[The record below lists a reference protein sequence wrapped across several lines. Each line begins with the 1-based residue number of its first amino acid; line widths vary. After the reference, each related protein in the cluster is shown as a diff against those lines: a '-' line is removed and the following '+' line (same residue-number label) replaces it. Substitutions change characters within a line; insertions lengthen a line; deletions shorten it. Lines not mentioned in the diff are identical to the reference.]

1 MKSDNSVKKQ
11 AVWLFAGTIFA
22 AVVQLAQ
29 LGVIARS
36 FDTRELGILAII
48 NAVLMV
54 AMVLQDMGMSSY
66 LVHRQA
72 ITKRE
77 QSTIFWVNV
86 FFGLATGVFILLLA
100 YPLSVFYNMPEL
112 IYLFGLISLNFFIL
126 GAMSQYQAHF
136 VKNKLLIFLA
146 RIEMFAKFIS
156 FLVTVALI
164 YFAKFTVSAVIIGQ
178 FLNAFLRL
186 LLMLIIGERSWHPTF
201 AFCKTT
207 FKSALHYGS
216 YQLGSQTI
224 NQLRTQAD
232 TFIIGK
238 FLGAEFLGIYSL
250 AKELILQPLKLITP
264 VINRLTL
271 PRFAE
276 KQHSGQELKELFLKS
291 VTIIVNYSAVIYI
304 LIGLCAY
311 IGVRVLY
318 GSGHENVAELIP
330 YMLLLG
336 ILRPM
341 GGLTGAISQA
351 NGTTKKEFIWNIW
364 AGIIVIIIVF
374 ASLLGSSLSL
384 VAMSLSIAQVV
395 MSIAVYPLFVR
406 PVVGVT
412 FKEYMT
418 SWGGSALLSLIIVLC
433 INYFNFSEWL
443 YKVIL

>member
-11 AVWLFAGTIFA
+11 AVWLLSGTVFA
-22 AVVQLAQ
+22 AVIQLAQ

-36 FDTRELGILAII
+36 FDARELGVLAII

-66 LVHRQA
+66 LIHRQE
-72 ITKRE
+72 ITARE

-86 FFGLATGVFILLLA
+86 FFGLVTGVLILVLA
-100 YPLSVFYNMPEL
+100 YPLAFFYDMPEL
-112 IYLFGLISLNFFIL
+112 TYLFGLVSLNFFIL

-136 VKNKLLIFLA
+136 VKNKFLVSLAKIEMVSKLLSFLA
-146 RIEMFAKFIS
+146 TI
-156 FLVTVALI
+156 ALI
-164 YFAKFTVSAVIIGQ
+164 YFLGFTVSAVVIGQ
-178 FLNAFLRL
+178 FLNASLRL
-186 LLMLIIGERSWHPTF
+186 LFMFTMGDRSWSPIF

-207 FKSALHYGS
+207 FKQALHYGS
-216 YQLGSQTI
+216 FQLGSQTI

-238 FLGAEFLGIYSL
+238 FLGVEFLGVYSL

-276 KQHSGQELKELFLKS
+276 KQNSTQDVKKLFLKS
-291 VTIIVNYSAVIYI
+291 VFLIINYSSVVYI
-304 LIGLCAY
+304 FIGLGAF
-311 IGVRVLY
+311 IGVRLLY
-318 GSGHENVAELIP
+318 GSGHEKVAELIP

-336 ILRPM
+336 VLRPM

-351 NGTTKKEFIWNIW
+351 NGTTKKEFMWNVW
-364 AGIIVIIIVF
+364 AGFIVIAIVF
-374 ASLLGSSLSL
+374 ISLIGSSLSL
-384 VAMSLSIAQVV
+384 VAMSLSIAQLV

-412 FKEYMT
+412 FREYVL
-418 SWGGSALLSLIIVLC
+418 SWGGTAVISLIIIFC
-433 INYFNFSEWL
+433 INYFNISEWL
-443 YKVIL
+443 YKTIL

>member
-1 MKSDNSVKKQ
+1 MKSDNSLKKQ
-11 AVWLFAGTIFA
+11 AIWLFSGTVFA
-22 AVVQLAQ
+22 AIVQLVQ
-29 LGVIARS
+29 LGIIARS

-66 LVHRQA
+66 LVHRQV
-72 ITKRE
+72 ITARE

-86 FFGLATGVFILLLA
+86 FFGLATGILILLLA

-112 IYLFGLISLNFFIL
+112 IYLFGLVSLNFFIL

-136 VKNKLLIFLA
+136 VKRKLLITLSK
-146 RIEMFAKFIS
+146 IEMISKLIS
-156 FLVTVALI
+156 FLVTIILI
-164 YFAKFTVSAVIIGQ
+164 YSTKLTVSAVIIGQ
-178 FLNAFLRL
+178 FSNAFLRL
-186 LLMLIIGERSWHPTF
+186 LLMLLMGERSWHPSF
-201 AFCKTT
+201 MFCKIT
-207 FKSALHYGS
+207 FKNALHYGS

-238 FLGAEFLGIYSL
+238 FLGAEFLGVYSL

-276 KQHSGQELKELFLKS
+276 KQSSINELKILFLRS
-291 VTIIVNYSAVIYI
+291 INLIVNYSAAVYI
-304 LIGLCAY
+304 IIGLGAY
-311 IGVRVLY
+311 IGVRLLY
-318 GSGHENVAELIP
+318 GPGHEKVAELIP

-336 ILRPM
+336 VLRPM

-351 NGTTKKEFIWNIW
+351 NGTTKKEFVWNIW
-364 AGIIVIIIVF
+364 AGFIVVIIVF
-374 ASLLGSSLSL
+374 TSMVGSSLSL

-395 MSIAVYPLFVR
+395 MSIAVYPIFVR

-412 FKEYMT
+412 FKEYIL
-418 SWGGSALLSLIIVLC
+418 SWGGTAAISLLIVFC
-433 INYFNFSEWL
+433 MNYFNLSELL
-443 YKVIL
+443 YRLFL